1 LTYAII
7 SAIVSACES
16 KAHTMDSTP
25 LSLTHLVRRPARDAA
40 APPLL
45 ILLHGIGS
53 DEQDLFG
60 LAPYLDERFL
70 IVSARAPHP
79 YGWGGHAW
87 FEIEWLPNGIAIDQA
102 QAEVSRDLIVRF
114 IGEAAAAYGADP
126 ARVYLAGFSQG
137 AIMSGWVALTRPD
150 LVAGAALMS
159 GRIPDEARAQIAAP
173 EQLAGKPFLVVHGLF
188 DQVLPIQY
196 GRASRDLLQSLPV
209 ELTYRE
215 YPMGHEVSAQSLAD
229 VSAWL
234 TERLYV

>member
-25 LSLTHLVRRPARDAA
+25 LPLPYLVRRPARDAA

-188 DQVLPIQY
+188 DQVLTIQY
-196 GRASRDLLQSLPV
+196 GRASRDLLKSLPV

-234 TERLYV
+234 TERL